1 MRIDEYAARLRRA
14 APAQRIAGYQQNL
27 NYVNQKINQAMQ
39 QRLTMMQ
46 AHVDRVSDRLTAL
59 DPQAVLARGYAIV
72 RDSAGTIIRST
83 QASHPQQAIHIQFA
97 DGQIDATVTTTQ

>member
-1 MRIDEYAARLRRA
+1 
-14 APAQRIAGYQQNL
+14 
-27 NYVNQKINQAMQ
+27 MQ

-46 AHVDRVSDRLTAL
+46 AQVDRVSDRLTAL
-59 DPQAVLARGYAIV
+59 DPQAVLSRGYAIV
-72 RDSAGTIIRST
+72 RDSAGNIIRST